1 MPGVIEDF
9 LDNATGASVS
19 VARAQAALLSGNY
32 GGLTPIDADGATV
45 PASTP
50 LSPRL
55 ADTQAK
61 LRAGQ
66 IPLVAQPPNY
76 LMWAGIAFVVWY
88 FFLRRK

>member
-1 MPGVIEDF
+1 MAVIEDF
-9 LDNATGASVS
+9 IDQSTGASVS

-32 GGLTPIDADGATV
+32 GGLTPIDADGAPV
-45 PASTP
+45 AADSA

-76 LMWAGIAFVVWY
+76 LMWAGIAFLVWY
-88 FFLRRK
+88 FVLRKK